1 LDISDDPNCAC
12 QPKPKKPPEKP
23 PSIKMFLR
31 GSESEQTREL
41 HQPDSE
47 LDVFFDLILHT
58 MIIREITKDP
68 KTRKTFRVTYLK
80 IDAQSVHFTNMH
92 GLADNSLLLSFRVR
106 ESLCAVKGHK
116 MRMRVK
122 HFGFRPMEDSKLYT
136 DVYCCDWSEQNIEI
150 LLPGKRIH
158 EWKTVALIL
167 ATFHRISKEQW
178 CLLVNMAGAPGIAGL
193 NWKVIESEL
202 WPEKSESN
210 EIEPAGAK
218 PVDMVVS

>member
-1 LDISDDPNCAC
+1 
-12 QPKPKKPPEKP
+12 
-23 PSIKMFLR
+23 
-31 GSESEQTREL
+31 
-41 HQPDSE
+41 
-47 LDVFFDLILHT
+47 
-58 MIIREITKDP
+58 
-68 KTRKTFRVTYLK
+68 
-80 IDAQSVHFTNMH
+80 
-92 GLADNSLLLSFRVR
+92 
-106 ESLCAVKGHK
+106 
-116 MRMRVK
+116 MRVK